1 MGRMGLQYDFD
12 DLSTAHFSIMA
23 LILRKVWACGKKC
36 VGTKKSCRMSLT
48 WLGSGAYIRLTND
61 GGGAAGGE
69 ELRSCDPRVGRNSS
83 EPRRA
88 NLVGLKPMVM
98 EPGTLVC
105 V

>member
-1 MGRMGLQYDFD
+1 ALHCGGAFGFPRGSFRPG
-12 DLSTAHFSIMA
+12 SPSAHFSTIA

-69 ELRSCDPRVGRNSS
+69 ELRSCYPRVGRHSS
-83 EPRRA
+83 EPRERTSS
-88 NLVGLKPMVM
+88 G
-98 EPGTLVC
+98 
-105 V
+105 